1 MRNLLL
7 TLCYDGAGY
16 HGWQIQENAL
26 AVQQVLQES
35 IAKVLGDAPDIKGC
49 SRTDTRCACPPILCE
64 YETDHPIPAS
74 GYQAPSNHFLPAD
87 MAVLSCRE
95 VPLSFHAR
103 YSCRGKE
110 YEYRIWNHPVRS
122 PFLRDRALHY
132 WYPLDLDKMNRA
144 AALFCRAPRLFFV
157 LYHRYPGE
165 GRYDPHTHGIFV
177 AAGRRFGAVYRGRGR
192 IFV

>member
-26 AVQQVLQES
+26 AVQQVLQEA

-49 SRTDTRCACPPILCE
+49 SRTDTGVHAHQFCVSMKTE
-64 YETDHPIPAS
+64 HPIPCQRL
-74 GYQAPSNHFLPAD
+74 QAALNHFLPAD

-132 WYPLDLDKMNRA
+132 WYPLDLQKMNRA
-144 AALFCRAPRLFFV
+144 AAYFVGVPRLFVV

-165 GRYDPHTHGIFV
+165 GRYDPHAHGILV
-177 AAGRRFGAVYRGRGR
+177 AARRRFGAVHRGGGR
-192 IFV
+192 LFV